1 MHLRTHR
8 RRALF
13 GAVLS
18 IAACRAVPS
27 PSPAPGGAEPRAAA
41 KAAPGPLIPAERLTT
56 WRPGIPGGVP
66 SRTAVCA
73 RVAASAFGDGRQDAS
88 AGIQSA
94 IDRCPDG
101 QVVELSAGTF
111 RIDERYLLLSKGI
124 TLRGA
129 GPGRTILRRTNGA
142 EPGSYQP
149 KVADPV
155 VIVGPSRWPRPDDA
169 TSRPLAADGV
179 QGSDAVTV
187 AGSPGVRAGEL
198 VLIDEDHL
206 QTAAWRELPEGAPA
220 GSRISATDRVVWQ
233 RHEPP
238 EREDDPFPAAAGWFS
253 RPGRA
258 IAEVKEVARVSG
270 SVVTFTTPLHI
281 GYRVTHAA
289 QLTRYTGDSAH
300 VRNAGLEELTVTG
313 GANGN
318 VRFEA
323 AALCWMRRVES
334 TVWLGEGIALANSF
348 RVEVR
353 DSYVHDAAWPYPGG
367 GGYALSLA
375 SGSAEALIENDVVL
389 GANKMMVARAAGAGS
404 VVGYNY
410 LDDGQIA
417 SDPDWVEVGLNGSH
431 MAGAHHMLFE
441 GNLCFNYDADNT
453 HGNSIYHTV
462 FRNHLTGFRRSF
474 PGLRNGRTAGLMYG
488 SWWHSF
494 VGNVLGRPG
503 AMDGWTYEDAGRPW
517 GGPSIWKL
525 GYNPIHWE
533 EAPDPQVLSTVLRE
547 GNFDY
552 LTNAVHWDT
561 GPQEIPPSLYLTAKP
576 AFFGALPWPWVDAT
590 GAVKTATLPA
600 KARFDAG
607 AP

>member
-1 MHLRTHR
+1 MDLRW
-8 RRALF
+8 RALL
-13 GAVLS
+13 GAIVS
-18 IAACRAVPS
+18 VAACRAAP
-27 PSPAPGGAEPRAAA
+27 PSPAAPATEARPAA
-41 KAAPGPLIPAERLTT
+41 KGAPGPLIPAERLTT
-56 WRPGIPGGVP
+56 WRPGVQGGVP
-66 SRTAVCA
+66 TRATVCA
-73 RVAASAFGDGRQDAS
+73 RVAASAFADGRSDAS

-94 IDRCPDG
+94 LDRCPEG

-111 RIDERYLLLSKGI
+111 RIDERYVLLSKGV

-142 EPGSYQP
+142 VPGSYQP
-149 KVADPV
+149 QVADPV
-155 VIVGPSRWPRPDDA
+155 VIVGPSRWPRPDDT
-169 TSRPLAADGV
+169 TSRALAADGV
-179 QGSDAVTV
+179 QGSDAVTL
-187 AGSPGVRAGEL
+187 ASAPGFQAGEL
-198 VLIDEDHL
+198 VLLDEDHFE
-206 QTAAWRELPEGAPA
+206 TAAWRALPDGARA
-220 GSRISATDRVVWQ
+220 GSRIWASDRVVWQ
-233 RHEPP
+233 RHDPP

-258 IAEVKEVARVSG
+258 IAEVKEIARVSG
-270 SVVTFTTPLHI
+270 NVVTFTTPLHI
-281 GYRVTHAA
+281 SYRVAHQA
-289 QLTRYTGDSAH
+289 QLTRYTGDSRH
-300 VRNAGLEELTVTG
+300 VRHAGVEELTVTG

-318 VRFEA
+318 LRFESA
-323 AALCWMRRVES
+323 AHCWMRRVES

-375 SGSAEALIENDVVL
+375 SGTAEMLFENNVVL
-389 GANKMMVARAAGAGS
+389 GANKMMVARSAGAGS

-417 SDPDWVEVGLNGSH
+417 SDPEWVEVGLNGSH
-431 MAGAHHMLFE
+431 MAGPHHMLFE
-441 GNLCFNYDADNT
+441 GNLAFNYDSDNT
-453 HGNSIYHTV
+453 HGNAIYHTV

-503 AMDGWTYEDAGRPW
+503 EMGGWAYEDAGRPW
-517 GGPSIWKL
+517 GGPSLWKL
-525 GYNPIHWE
+525 GYNPINWE
-533 EAPDPQVLSTVLRE
+533 EAPDPQVLGTVLRE

-552 LTNAVHWDT
+552 LTNTVRWDT
-561 GPQEIPPSLYLTAKP
+561 QPQALPDSLYLTAKP
-576 AFFGALPWPWVDAT
+576 AFFGASPWPWVDAT

-607 AP
+607 TP